1 MKIIRNGIKYELTH
15 EEMREAYEIMKKEY
29 LREDIECMADE
40 KEIEL
45 SDETLDYVV
54 GRVEKCL
61 GNNDSYMESYW
72 TTIEYVLEE
81 QVEV

>member
-1 MKIIRNGIKYELTH
+1 MKIIRNGIKYELTL
-15 EEMREAYEIMKKEY
+15 EEMREAYEIMKNEY

-45 SDETLDYVV
+45 SDGVMNDVIS
-54 GRVEKCL
+54 RVKKCL

-72 TTIEYVLEE
+72 TTIEYVLA
-81 QVEV
+81 EV

>member
-1 MKIIRNGIKYELTH
+1 
-15 EEMREAYEIMKKEY
+15 
-29 LREDIECMADE
+29 MADE

-45 SDETLDYVV
+45 SDDTMNDVI

-72 TTIEYVLEE
+72 TTIEYVLA
-81 QVEV
+81 EV